1 MNKNSRLAIYM
12 ILFLLVFW
20 SCTSCNSEDQE
31 NDNDSDHDLQDL
43 PDLHDEDKDSAED
56 KDSFEDKDIQP
67 DEDSDHDSILKSDYD
82 YPEGNDNDPDCP
94 NLKMAGFPNYDDKGK
109 ITFCRKC
116 DLPAPVNDPQCI
128 RNLWE
133 MNNRLITERYP
144 EKYCY
149 PLPCDMTE
157 KAAPPPQW
165 IDEKCDV
172 DSMGRIY
179 HNSTAIFKQG
189 DIWEGKIG
197 MYASAGENINGKYI
211 VIGSLLYEIAT
222 GKYTM
227 VAWADSKQAY
237 KYDRF
242 VFLAGNTYDYQ
253 SYILSALKVEN
264 GWKYEVVYTNEQKRV
279 EFLYPPAV
287 GKNYV
292 LINVT
297 RSDTTSAP
305 REILYASVKDW
316 KWTKLGEGLIIDPK
330 VVDDTAFF
338 AYNGNV
344 WACDLTK
351 SPSDIETGCR
361 KVNREGEKAT
371 SPAVKKGNKNL
382 VIYTAEDGFY
392 QLYMADLSNKETV
405 YTKLNLEKSS
415 DLISFIPGQWDGDI
429 LALDELYQYSEVDVD
444 YRTCYYSLSKNKKV
458 CFPNSKGGRMGYIYA
473 GVEGKYITY
482 QPTGAVIL
490 KDMECYCK
498 EYPEQCLYDEYLPD
512 ETGDDDS
519 IPDSDVPFYIY

>member
-1 MNKNSRLAIYM
+1 MHN
-12 ILFLLVFW
+12 ILIILLLLLFW
-20 SCTSCNSEDQE
+20 SCTACNS
-31 NDNDSDHDLQDL
+31 NNPDSDSDTS
-43 PDLHDEDKDSAED
+43 EM
-56 KDSFEDKDIQP
+56 
-67 DEDSDHDSILKSDYD
+67 DSDIVVKTDDDSQDFDQDSQEEQDEEKDVTQDNATDSDTAEKSDYD
-82 YPEGNDNDPDCP
+82 YPVGIENDFNCP
-94 NLKMAGFPNYDDKGK
+94 SLYSPGFPNYDDKGK

-116 DLPAPVNDPQCI
+116 DLPAPANDPQCV

-133 MNNRLITERYP
+133 MNNRRIMEEYP
-144 EKYCY
+144 ERYCY
-149 PLPCDMTE
+149 PLPCDITE
-157 KAAPPPQW
+157 KASPPPVW
-165 IDEKCDV
+165 INEKCDV

-179 HNSTAIFKQG
+179 HNSTGVFKQG

-197 MYASAGENINGKYI
+197 MYATAGKSIDGKYI
-211 VIGSLLYEIAT
+211 VIGSLLYEIET

-242 VFLAGNTYDYQ
+242 IFLAGNTYDYQ
-253 SYILSALKVEN
+253 SYILSAHKVEN
-264 GWKYEVVYTNEQKRV
+264 GWKYEVAYTNEQKKV

-316 KWTKLGEGLIIDPK
+316 KWTKLGEGVIYYPQIHE
-330 VVDDTAFF
+330 DTAFF

-351 SPSDIETGCR
+351 SSTNIETDCR

-382 VIYTAEDGFY
+382 IIYTAESGY
-392 QLYMADLSNKETV
+392 QQLYMADLSVEDIV
-405 YTKLNLEKSS
+405 YTKLDLEKSS
-415 DLISFIPGQWDGDI
+415 DLISFSPGQWDGDI
-429 LALDELYQYSEVDVD
+429 LALDELYQYSEVDID
-444 YRTCYYSLSKNKKV
+444 YRTCYYSISKNKKV

-482 QPTGAVIL
+482 QPTGALIL

-498 EYPEQCLYDEYLPD
+498 EYPDQCLYDEYMPD
-512 ETGDDDS
+512 EA
-519 IPDSDVPFYIY
+519 PVYVY

>member
-1 MNKNSRLAIYM
+1 MKKVVLC
-12 ILFLLVFW
+12 LFVFLF
-20 SCTSCNSEDQE
+20 SCTSCNTGQ
-31 NDNDSDHDLQDL
+31 NHDSDHDSQDL

-56 KDSFEDKDIQP
+56 KDSSEDKDTQP
-67 DEDSDHDSILKSDYD
+67 DEDLDHDTAVKSDYD
-82 YPEGNDNDPDCP
+82 YLEGNDNDPDCP
-94 NLKMAGFPNYDDKGK
+94 NLKMADFPNYDDKGK

-116 DLPAPVNDPQCI
+116 DLPAPANDPQCV

-133 MNNRLITERYP
+133 MNNRLIMERFP

-157 KAAPPPQW
+157 KAAPPPQYVT
-165 IDEKCDV
+165 EKCDI
-172 DSMGRIY
+172 MATGRIY

-189 DIWEGKIG
+189 DIWEGKVG
-197 MYASAGENINGKYI
+197 MYASAGKNIDGKYI
-211 VIGSLLYEIAT
+211 VIGSLLYEIST

-264 GWKYEVVYTNEQKRV
+264 GWKYEVAYTNEQKKV

-292 LINVT
+292 MINVT

-305 REILYASVKDW
+305 KEILYASVKDW
-316 KWTKLGEGLIIDPK
+316 KWTKLGEGLIYYPQIN
-330 VVDDTAFF
+330 DDTAFF
-338 AYNGNV
+338 AMSGNV

-351 SPSDIETGCR
+351 SPADIETGCR

-382 VIYTAEDGFY
+382 VIYTAESGY
-392 QLYMADLSNKETV
+392 QQLYMADLSNEGTV
-405 YTKLNLEKSS
+405 YTKLDLEKSA
-415 DLISFIPGQWDGDI
+415 DLISFSPGQWDGDI
-429 LALDELYQYSEVDVD
+429 LALDELYQFSEVDVD
-444 YRTCYYSLSKNKKV
+444 YRTCYYSISKNKKV
-458 CFPNSKGGRMGYIYA
+458 CFPNPSPSGNPMGYIYA

-498 EYPEQCLYDEYLPD
+498 EYPDQCLYDEYMPD
-512 ETGDDDS
+512 EAGDDDS
-519 IPDSDVPFYIY
+519 IPDSDVPVYIY